1 MSTNESLGHTLIR
14 ADLNSPIQ
22 NKTIQDNFRIIKAL
36 EHLKKIRENSKT
48 VTFTSHLGRPLG
60 KDENYSL
67 KPIAEEMSEL
77 LGEKVIFIDSIF
89 DQHIKS
95 NLERNP
101 GKVFLMENIRFYQ
114 EELDNDTD
122 FAQKVTSN
130 FNTFILD
137 AFGAAHR
144 SHSSIVSFGKFINS
158 FQGELMSNEIKNLQK
173 LTNSPAQ
180 PYTVILGGA
189 KISDKLQ
196 LINNLIPHVDNL
208 LIGGGM
214 CFTFLK
220 IKGYNIG
227 KSLCEDDYLSTAEVL
242 LESKNGHKIHLPSD
256 FGVTESIESGSRV
269 DKNIDEFTDQDIGV
283 DISMSTIKE
292 FESILLKS
300 KTVFWNGPMGIFENP
315 NYKLGTQSITEI
327 VSNLNAYTVVGG
339 GDSVNAIQMF
349 SNLSKFNHISTGG
362 GASLKYLEG
371 NQLPGVNIYKPLIL

>member
-1 MSTNESLGHTLIR
+1 LSTNESLGHTLIR

-48 VTFTSHLGRPLG
+48 VTFTSHLGRPVG

-89 DQHIKS
+89 DQDIKS

-101 GKVFLMENIRFYQ
+101 GKIFLMENIRFYQ

-144 SHSSIVSFGKFINS
+144 GHSSIVSFGKYINS
-158 FQGELMSNEIKNLQK
+158 FQGELMSNEVKNLQK

-189 KISDKLQ
+189 KISDKLK

-220 IKGYNIG
+220 TKGYNIG

>member
-1 MSTNESLGHTLIR
+1 
-14 ADLNSPIQ
+14 
-22 NKTIQDNFRIIKAL
+22 
-36 EHLKKIRENSKT
+36 
-48 VTFTSHLGRPLG
+48 
-60 KDENYSL
+60 
-67 KPIAEEMSEL
+67 
-77 LGEKVIFIDSIF
+77 
-89 DQHIKS
+89 
-95 NLERNP
+95 
-101 GKVFLMENIRFYQ
+101 
-114 EELDNDTD
+114 
-122 FAQKVTSN
+122 
-130 FNTFILD
+130 
-137 AFGAAHR
+137 
-144 SHSSIVSFGKFINS
+144 
-158 FQGELMSNEIKNLQK
+158 MSNEIKNLQK

-242 LESKNGHKIHLPSD
+242 LESKHGHKIHLPSD
-256 FGVTESIESGSRV
+256 FGVTESIERGSRV

-339 GDSVNAIQMF
+339 GDSVSAIQMF